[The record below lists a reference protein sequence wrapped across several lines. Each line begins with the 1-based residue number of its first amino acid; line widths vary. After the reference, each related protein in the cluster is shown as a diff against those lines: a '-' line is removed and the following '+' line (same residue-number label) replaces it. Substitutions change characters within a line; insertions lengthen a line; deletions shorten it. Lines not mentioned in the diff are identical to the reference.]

1 MQLAFVGLGAVVES
15 AWLPAITQ
23 FAGHHPQP
31 LGFDCDPA
39 RQLSGVTPFATLDTL
54 LACPID
60 TLVIATSSLSH
71 LPVLETVLST
81 HIPRIVVEKPV
92 VASLLQMAALHHLLK
107 PQAMQDRVLAFDHW
121 MARTSI
127 AGLINGQLD
136 SGWQGPA
143 LPPPGSLSGDITGID
158 GFLEE
163 PSGTG
168 PDGDPVA
175 LNFATGEPDKRQFHH
190 PDGVIMDT
198 GPHVLAMIRENLVQ
212 LGLQERFT
220 LHQCSATDRRGNPL
234 IRGDISTAEGS
245 AMISGEYGRIPL
257 TITLNK
263 YAGPGISRKG
273 MQIRLREGAVV
284 SADYRPEGDV
294 LTLTQHGQRL
304 QWVRPGAL
312 YPHCVRQLLCNPP
325 ARPGEYTRRRVE
337 EISTLLALHQQLRG
351 PH

>member
-15 AWLPAITQ
+15 AWLPAIAQ
-23 FAGHHPQP
+23 FAGHNPQP

-39 RQLSGVTPFATLDTL
+39 RQLSGVTTVATLDRL

-71 LPVLETVLST
+71 LPVLETVLNS
-81 HIPRIVVEKPV
+81 HIPLVMVEKPV
-92 VASLLQMAALHHLLK
+92 VASLSQMALLHDLLK
-107 PQAMQDRVLAFDHW
+107 PQAMQNRVLAFDHW

-127 AGLINGQLD
+127 AGLINDQLD
-136 SGWQGPA
+136 SCWQGPV
-143 LPPPGSLSGDITGID
+143 LPPPGSLSGDIISIN

-168 PDGDPVA
+168 PDGEPVA
-175 LNFATGEPDKRQFHH
+175 LNFATGEPDKRQFRH

-212 LGLQERFT
+212 LGLQGEFT
-220 LHQCSATDRRGNPL
+220 LYLRSAADRFGKPV
-234 IRGDISTAEGS
+234 IRGDISTAEGC
-245 AMISGEYGRIPL
+245 ATLRGEYSGIPL

-273 MQIRLREGAVV
+273 MQIRLRQGAVIT
-284 SADYRPEGDV
+284 ADNRPEGEV
-294 LTLTQHGQRL
+294 LTLVYHGQHL

-312 YPHCVRQLLCNPP
+312 YPHCIRQLLSTPP
-325 ARPGEYTRRRVE
+325 ARPREYTCRRIE